1 MMTPDSS
8 SLAQTLLHAPGWAR
22 IGLTAPNQRLREQAA
37 AELAESI
44 IDALARPQA
53 ILDDR
58 QMPLPL

>member
-1 MMTPDSS
+1 MKTPDSS
-8 SLAQTLLHAPGWAR
+8 SLAQILLLAPGWAR

>member
-22 IGLTAPNQRLREQAA
+22 MGLTAPNERLREQAA
-37 AELAESI
+37 AELAETI
-44 IDALARPQA
+44 IDALVRPQSVPDA
-53 ILDDR
+53 R